1 MLNLHVYACLSSEWS
16 LNSSF
21 WTCISGLSQIVLEAQ
36 KSVGWYHDE
45 SDSGV
50 HDANDG
56 KKAGSVAVRRLL
68 HQVL

>member
-1 MLNLHVYACLSSEWS
+1 MINMYVYVCLSFEWS
-16 LNSSF
+16 LNSSL

-50 HDANDG
+50 REGNDG
-56 KKAGSVAVRRLL
+56 KNSGSGAIRRLL

>member
-1 MLNLHVYACLSSEWS
+1 MLNLFACARLSFVWT

-50 HDANDG
+50 PDG
-56 KKAGSVAVRRLL
+56 KKAGSVAARRLL
-68 HQVL
+68 HQVS